1 VRALTL
7 ARAASCTADS
17 GQAGLANI
25 SVSRATSLFT
35 EESLD
40 TTGVLSPLILA
51 GVDRLGRS
59 GQWGQRDQWGAE
71 IIIFLWWRLHWDN
84 SPVEMRTVWDW
95 HLGQQ
100 VNI

>member
-1 VRALTL
+1 VTL
-7 ARAASCTADS
+7 ARAASGAAHS
-17 GQAGLANI
+17 GQARLANI
-25 SVSRATSLFT
+25 SVSRATAFFT

-59 GQWGQRDQWGAE
+59 GQGGEGRRE
-71 IIIFLWWRLHWDN
+71 VVFLLWRRLHWDN
-84 SPVEMRTVWDW
+84 SPVEMGTVGDR

-100 VNI
+100 ANI